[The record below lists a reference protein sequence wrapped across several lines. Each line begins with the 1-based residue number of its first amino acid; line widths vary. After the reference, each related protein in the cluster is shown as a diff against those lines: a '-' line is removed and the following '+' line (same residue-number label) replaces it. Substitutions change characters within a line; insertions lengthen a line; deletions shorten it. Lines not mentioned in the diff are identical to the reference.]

1 MGTIPILVPT
11 LRCPGVG
18 LSSAGPL
25 QLSPPV
31 SPVTPSHWPCRAF
44 KTWRKFSVGN
54 SPRFLCCYW
63 GGVCVSKSCPLCI
76 AAPRCFPLSNG
87 IPEQAQC
94 GQIFCSALFLRP
106 PGIDIGVPARLHAME
121 LAPFLK

>member
-54 SPRFLCCYW
+54 SPVFFAVI
-63 GGVCVSKSCPLCI
+63 GGVCVCVQKLPPLYSSTTLL
-76 AAPRCFPLSNG
+76 PT
-87 IPEQAQC
+87 
-94 GQIFCSALFLRP
+94 
-106 PGIDIGVPARLHAME
+106 V
-121 LAPFLK
+121 